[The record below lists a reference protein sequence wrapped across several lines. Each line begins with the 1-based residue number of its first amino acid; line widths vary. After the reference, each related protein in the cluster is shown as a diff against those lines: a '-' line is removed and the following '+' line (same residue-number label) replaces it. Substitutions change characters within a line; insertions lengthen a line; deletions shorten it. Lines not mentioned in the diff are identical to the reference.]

1 VPEFDVDKHGSK
13 TVGKSIEISLQAERL
28 GFAIHRPLYQR
39 LAMGIVLT
47 PEPRSDEE
55 SSSQRNVSFEL
66 VGLCQRAL
74 CGTDEDASNDTKRR
88 LAAEILSE
96 PLMTLIKQQRW
107 EEVMFLLFD
116 WSHIVD
122 CQENIDLLDLL
133 GEDDTMEV
141 INLGKIYL
149 LDEFAND
156 SPSSRHVE
164 DLTNLL
170 QSALT
175 SVLQERRIRA
185 ERLND
190 ALWHLVRRKEEGEGA
205 DGDYDSEEEYD
216 SDDDEFYHV
225 DDGISNAH
233 HGTREE
239 WDAES
244 DFLDDDVR
252 RMIYLR
258 NSHDWNLPDLVPNL
272 VEWNKGFPLSF
283 TPEFERHLSKTLQ
296 LPAKQDGEDGGDQ

>member
-1 VPEFDVDKHGSK
+1 MTPWRSVRCYA
-13 TVGKSIEISLQAERL
+13 SLA
-28 GFAIHRPLYQR
+28 
-39 LAMGIVLT
+39 VLDFT
-47 PEPRSDEE
+47 FSY
-55 SSSQRNVSFEL
+55 
-66 VGLCQRAL
+66 
-74 CGTDEDASNDTKRR
+74 
-88 LAAEILSE
+88 
-96 PLMTLIKQQRW
+96 TLLQ
-107 EEVMFLLFD
+107 
-116 WSHIVD
+116 
-122 CQENIDLLDLL
+122 
-133 GEDDTMEV
+133 V